1 MKLAMSGLMA
11 IMVAAAF
18 PAASYAAP
26 RDSGVNYR
34 QHNQQQRVQQGAR
47 SGDLTRGETRHLK
60 REQAAIRH
68 ADRRFKADGNFTPG
82 ERRELQRDQNHA
94 SRDIWRERHDGERRF
109 GRDGLGERQ
118 AYARDGFGVRQAYG
132 RDGFRERHASGQPVR
147 GWVPGIDRREQRE
160 MERIR
165 QGVRSGE
172 LTRNEARR
180 LLNEQR
186 MIRQEEREYKSDGV
200 LTRDERK
207 DLLQDLNAANQHIY
221 NETHDAER
229 RFR

>member
-11 IMVAAAF
+11 IMIAAAL

-26 RDSGVNYR
+26 RDPGVNHR
-34 QHNQQQRVQQGAR
+34 QHNQQQRIQQGSR
-47 SGDLTRGETRHLK
+47 SGDLTRGETRHLA
-60 REQAAIRH
+60 REQSAIRH
-68 ADRRFKADGNFTPG
+68 EARRFKADGNLAPG
-82 ERRELQRDQNHA
+82 ERRELHRDQNHA
-94 SRDIWRERHDGERRF
+94 SRDIGRERHDGDRRF
-109 GRDGLGERQ
+109 GRDGFGERH
-118 AYARDGFGVRQAYG
+118 ASGRDGFGG
-132 RDGFRERHASGQPVR
+132 RHASGQPVR
-147 GWVPGIDRREQRE
+147 GWGPSIDRREHRE
-160 MERIR
+160 MERIQ
-165 QGVRSGE
+165 QGIRSGE

-180 LLNEQR
+180 LMNEQR
-186 MIRQEEREYKSDGV
+186 MIRQEERQYKSDGV